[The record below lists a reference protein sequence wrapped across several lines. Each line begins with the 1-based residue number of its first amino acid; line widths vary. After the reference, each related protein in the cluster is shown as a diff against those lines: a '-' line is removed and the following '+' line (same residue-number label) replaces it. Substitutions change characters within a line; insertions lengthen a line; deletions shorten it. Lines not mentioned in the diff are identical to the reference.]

1 MNWLLLP
8 VGFLAGICASMGIG
22 GGFVLMLYLSLF
34 TTASPEESRL
44 FNLLFFLPV
53 ALLAVWRHHKAGLI
67 RKNPVFFTL
76 LSGIPGVL
84 LGVYLGQF
92 LTGAWLTK
100 AFALLIGFVG
110 LKELF
115 SKKEKQKTGIP

>member
-1 MNWLLLP
+1 M
-8 VGFLAGICASMGIG
+8 C
-22 GGFVLMLYLSLF
+22 
-34 TTASPEESRL
+34 
-44 FNLLFFLPV
+44 
-53 ALLAVWRHHKAGLI
+53 